1 MGDALTL
8 TVLGCSGSY
17 AGPGGACSGYLVRA
31 GDTALVVDLGPG
43 AFANLQ
49 AHIDPAAVGALVLTH
64 EHPDHWVDL
73 PILRNAFRYV
83 LGVEGVEVYGTEG
96 TRALA
101 TTLIDELPPTLVWHT
116 LAPGETLARGP
127 MTLRFGLTDHP
138 VETLAVRIEAG
149 GRTLLYSADTGPGWR
164 PGPLGDGVDVLLCE
178 ASLAPDH
185 EGQVQHLSARQ
196 AGTLARAIG
205 AGRLVLTHIV
215 PGVDE
220 DDQRARAAATYG
232 GDVAVATTGAT
243 FTI

>member
-1 MGDALTL
+1 L
-8 TVLGCSGSY
+8 
-17 AGPGGACSGYLVRA
+17 
-31 GDTALVVDLGPG
+31 
-43 AFANLQ
+43 
-49 AHIDPAAVGALVLTH
+49 
-64 EHPDHWVDL
+64 
-73 PILRNAFRYV
+73 
-83 LGVEGVEVYGTEG
+83 
-96 TRALA
+96 
-101 TTLIDELPPTLVWHT
+101 
-116 LAPGETLARGP
+116 
-127 MTLRFGLTDHP
+127 TLRFGLTDHP

-149 GRTLLYSADTGPGWR
+149 GRALLYSADTGSGWD